1 MPERIFEA
9 VLAETKEPAVDALVR
24 ISHFLPT
31 VVRKWRRT
39 LRTLNLDRQGL
50 KVLVGLDLE
59 RGLTCL
65 RESNYRTLRSN
76 LKRLT
81 AELAAAG
88 IEAEQALGATYLLL
102 DQCLPYLANEPE
114 HALALTRLAGV
125 LAGMIAAGYSAHWE
139 SSRSALS
146 NRLVDARR
154 RLHGAS
160 AYVTQVYEME
170 RRRLSHDLH
179 DEIGHDL
186 MLMKLYLEVMLRD
199 LGSMDAG
206 TLQVK
211 LDQTLGVVQHAID
224 SARRL
229 VLDLGPAIFEELGF
243 LPAIRSYVR
252 QFGQRTGLHMEL
264 RSGPVPDDI
273 PMSHQ
278 VALYR
283 VLQGALGNVFKHAK
297 AGGVVVTL
305 GRVRD
310 GELFLVVEDNGVG
323 FDLQQ
328 PRKEESVGLIAMRER
343 IEVLNG
349 SFRIDSTPP
358 GTLKRKNGTRVEVGL
373 PLPQARMISRAY
385 KRKRALG

>member
-1 MPERIFEA
+1 M
-9 VLAETKEPAVDALVR
+9 
-24 ISHFLPT
+24 
-31 VVRKWRRT
+31 
-39 LRTLNLDRQGL
+39 LNVDRQGM
-50 KVLVGLDLE
+50 KVLVGLDLK

-88 IEAEQALGATYLLL
+88 IEAEQALGATHLLL
-102 DQCLPYLANEPE
+102 EQCLPYLADDPE
-114 HALALTRLAGV
+114 RALALTRLAGV
-125 LAGMIAAGYSAHWE
+125 IAGMMSAGYSAHWE

-199 LGSMDAG
+199 LDSMG
-206 TLQVK
+206 PETLQVK

-297 AGGVVVTL
+297 AGSVVVTL

-373 PLPQARMISRAY
+373 PLPQARMISQAY
-385 KRKRALG
+385 KRKRA